1 MPSTSEKGNA
11 KNVANFSKLITVC
24 KGFGTKYNP
33 SKTAIKILNLDAK
46 LVTLQ
51 NQLQNIKDTAQ
62 AENTARNNRRVGFN
76 NYNKFSTRV
85 LGAFKATDATQE
97 SIDDAISINK
107 KIQGERITDEPKAK
121 PKAEGEEPSEDDTIS
136 TSQKSYT
143 NIVDHFKKFKTLLVS
158 QAAFYTPNEAD
169 LQITVITAYINNLET
184 LNNLVDTA
192 ETAASNSRIARNH
205 SFYDDKTGI
214 VDIANAVKDYVKSV
228 YNAGSPEHKL
238 VTAIPFTK
246 PPKK

>member
-1 MPSTSEKGNA
+1 MPTSEKGHA

-46 LVTLQ
+46 LVTYKT
-51 NQLQNIKDTAQ
+51 QLQDIKDTAQ
-62 AENTARNNRRVGFN
+62 AENTARNNRAVGFKG
-76 NYNKFSTRV
+76 YNIFSTRV
-85 LGAFKATDATQE
+85 LGALKATDASQE
-97 SIDDAISINK
+97 TIDDAISINK
-107 KIQGERITDEPKAK
+107 KIQGERITDEPKSK
-121 PKAEGEEPSEDDTIS
+121 PSADGKEESEDDSIS

-158 QAAFYTPNEAD
+158 QAAVYTPNETD
-169 LQITVITAYINNLET
+169 LQITAITAYINNLDN

-192 ETAASNSRIARNH
+192 ETASNNSRIARDH

-214 VDIANAVKDYVKSV
+214 VDIANAIKDYIKSV
-228 YNAGSPEHKL
+228 YSAGSPEHKSA
-238 VTAIPFTK
+238 TAISFTK